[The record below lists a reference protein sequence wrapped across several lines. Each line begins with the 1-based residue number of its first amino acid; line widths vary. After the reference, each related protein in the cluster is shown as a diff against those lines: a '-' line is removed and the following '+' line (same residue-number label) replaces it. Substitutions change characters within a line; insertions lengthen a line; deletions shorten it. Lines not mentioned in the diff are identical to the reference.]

1 MAETYSQIQ
10 YFPLNLEG
18 YGPENPCGMEKLCLK
33 NLWPWE
39 ENRVWEV
46 SEWIEESYHNCL
58 FPDINYYRCHLYS
71 LYLINKCVMMNPL
84 KLIFI
89 YSLEFLITN
98 CRVSLFAQYLK
109 TSRYL
114 FSLGKWWFQWIV
126 FCFMS
131 YGPMFFQYNY
141 SSLKFSLT
149 LTLWQLCFYL
159 CLLLHP

>member
-1 MAETYSQIQ
+1 
-10 YFPLNLEG
+10 
-18 YGPENPCGMEKLCLK
+18 MEKLCLR

-58 FPDINYYRCHLYS
+58 FPNINYYRCHLYS
-71 LYLINKCVMMNPL
+71 LYLINKFVMMNPL

-109 TSRYL
+109 TSHL
-114 FSLGKWWFQWIV
+114 FSFYKRWFQWIV

-131 YGPMFFQYNY
+131 YGPMFVCVCVCLRYNH

-149 LTLWQLCFYL
+149 LTLWQLYFYCVFSHIPSCYFSTAL
-159 CLLLHP
+159 